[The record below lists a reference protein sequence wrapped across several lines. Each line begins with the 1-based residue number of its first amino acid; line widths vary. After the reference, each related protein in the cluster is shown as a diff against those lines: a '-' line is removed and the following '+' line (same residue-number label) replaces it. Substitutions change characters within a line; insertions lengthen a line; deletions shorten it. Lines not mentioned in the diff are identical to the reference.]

1 MIWRKPMHIK
11 QLIKTLAAAL
21 PNRLKRRLAN
31 RLHLRT
37 ETMRARVTGR
47 VRGASGALIGSGALL
62 IALGFYLRDID
73 KRIEH
78 ARIFEHLP

>member
-1 MIWRKPMHIK
+1 MPIK
-11 QLIKTLAAAL
+11 QLIKTLAATL

-31 RLHLRT
+31 RLYLRT

-47 VRGASGALIGSGALL
+47 VRGASGALIGSGAML
-62 IALGFYLRDID
+62 IALGFFLRDMD

-78 ARIFEHLP
+78 ARIFQHSP

>member
-1 MIWRKPMHIK
+1 MHIK

-31 RLHLRT
+31 RVHLRT

>member
-1 MIWRKPMHIK
+1 MHIK
-11 QLIKTLAAAL
+11 QLIKTQVAAL

-31 RLHLRT
+31 RLHRRT
-37 ETMRARVTGR
+37 EMIRARVTGR

-62 IALGFYLRDID
+62 IALGFYLREMG

-78 ARIFEHLP
+78 ARIFEHSL